1 LLCAE
6 PYGYIVVRKTAIIGV
21 LVMRENN
28 ANNGKYLEKW
38 ENYRQQELEKGG
50 LSPEAKIRLQELI
63 RKYDP
68 INNKSMRINGKK
80 ESEAKLD
87 KSRLPI
93 PGTVITRKYKGKLLE
108 VKVLE
113 KGFEFEGKSYRS
125 LTGIVKQITGSQ
137 WNGYNFFDL

>member
-1 LLCAE
+1 ML
-6 PYGYIVVRKTAIIGV
+6 
-21 LVMRENN
+21 ENST
-28 ANNGKYLEKW
+28 NNGKNSEKW
-38 ENYRQQELEKGG
+38 ENYRQQVIEKGG
-50 LSPEAKIRLQELI
+50 LSSKVKIRLQELI

-80 ESEAKLD
+80 EPEAKPN

-113 KGFEFEGKSYRS
+113 KGFEFEGKPYRS
-125 LTGIVKQITGSQ
+125 LTGIVKKITGSQ

>member
-1 LLCAE
+1 ML
-6 PYGYIVVRKTAIIGV
+6 
-21 LVMRENN
+21 ENSV
-28 ANNGKYLEKW
+28 NNGKYLEKW
-38 ENYRQQELEKGG
+38 ANYRQQELENGG
-50 LSPEAKIRLQELI
+50 ISPEAKIRLLELI

-80 ESEAKLD
+80 EAETKLS
-87 KSRLPI
+87 KTRLPI

-125 LTGIVKQITGSQ
+125 LTGIVKEITGAQ

>member
-1 LLCAE
+1 ML
-6 PYGYIVVRKTAIIGV
+6 
-21 LVMRENN
+21 ENG

-38 ENYRQQELEKGG
+38 ENYRQQELEIGG
-50 LSPEAKIRLQELI
+50 ISPEARIRLQDLI

-80 ESEAKLD
+80 EAETKPG
-87 KSRLPI
+87 KTRLPI

-113 KGFEFEGKSYRS
+113 KGFEFEGKPYRS
-125 LTGIVKQITGSQ
+125 LTGIVKEITGSQ

>member
-1 LLCAE
+1 ML
-6 PYGYIVVRKTAIIGV
+6 
-21 LVMRENN
+21 ENS

-38 ENYRQQELEKGG
+38 ENYHQQEFEKGG

-80 ESEAKLD
+80 EAETKPG
-87 KSRLPI
+87 KTRLPI

-113 KGFEFEGKSYRS
+113 KGFEFEGKPYRS
-125 LTGIVKQITGSQ
+125 LTGIVKKITGAQ